1 MLQSLLDIGF
11 HRLPWPGIAGFF
23 EGLERETEYSLSG
36 RAFLLNIRDRS
47 CIPLFGLE
55 GFPRVFPPKKDRN
68 WVIDTPLGEETYEGA
83 TWRSEKWSVSAYNG
97 F

>member
-23 EGLERETEYSLSG
+23 EGLEREPEYSLSG

-47 CIPLFGLE
+47 CIPHFGLE
-55 GFPRVFPPKKDRN
+55 GFSKSIPPKEREELGDRHTLRRGDLRRGN
-68 WVIDTPLGEETYEGA
+68 LEV
-83 TWRSEKWSVSAYNG
+83 
-97 F
+97 